1 MTAFAGLPPFRA
13 LPLAGFQAHLLC
25 RFAAMASTTQSIV
38 IAAGLELLLLAI
50 LLLCRRWRIPPIP
63 IRLPSLAILIW
74 LLVNGLSAAVSSGST
89 ASWLGSLQRSS
100 SYSVWLETV
109 LQLSRAY
116 ALPQLISW
124 LALDLPSVL
133 PWWPRPAKILKDLVL
148 LVIASAITLV
158 VIQQLHQVNL
168 VGLITTSAILTAV
181 IGLAA
186 QESLK
191 DFFAGIVLQ
200 IDSPFQEGDYIDVG
214 DDANGWVISLTLM
227 STRIQHDHGALITL
241 PNSRIWG
248 ANIRRFSPRGPI
260 AREIH
265 LTLDRAIPPD
275 QASALLLQVAS
286 RHPLVL
292 KQPEPEAFVF
302 SYADHG
308 ITYELEVWQEDPS
321 DNGFDILRG
330 QLLAQIWYSL
340 ERIGRTLPY
349 PVRELRQLQLPEQ
362 SGDPAG
368 FEAPARLELLRR
380 NALFQQL
387 EPSQLQ
393 TIAPLTRCLR
403 FARGETVVVEGDAGQ
418 AMFQVVNGSLEVLKQ
433 MPGGEDKVV
442 AQLGEGVVFGEM
454 SVFSEEPRSATVR
467 AQRECVLLEIERDD
481 LRPLLEGNPQ
491 LVDSLAQLISE
502 RRAQLNKLSQA
513 SKEAQ
518 GNQLLMH
525 MRQMFLSLKGA

>member
-1 MTAFAGLPPFRA
+1 
-13 LPLAGFQAHLLC
+13 
-25 RFAAMASTTQSIV
+25 MAITQSIV
-38 IAAGLELLLLAI
+38 LAVGLELLLLAV
-50 LLLCRRWRIPPIP
+50 LLLCRRRRIPPIP
-63 IRLPSLAILIW
+63 IRLPSLAILI
-74 LLVNGLSAAVSSGST
+74 GLIISVLGAAASSGSHP
-89 ASWLGSLQRSS
+89 SWLGVLQRSS
-100 SYSVWLETV
+100 SSSVWLETV

-116 ALPQLISW
+116 ALLQLISW
-124 LALDLPSVL
+124 FALDLPSVL
-133 PWWPRPAKILKDLVL
+133 PWWPRPAKILKDLGL

-158 VIQQLHQVNL
+158 VIQQLQQVNL

-191 DFFAGIVLQ
+191 DLFAGIVLQ
-200 IDSPFQEGDYIDVG
+200 IDSPFQEGDYIDIG
-214 DDANGWVISLTLM
+214 DNANGWVISLTLM
-227 STRIQHDHGALITL
+227 STRIRHGHGALITL

-248 ANIRRFSPRGPI
+248 TNIRRFSSRGPI

-265 LTLDRAIPPD
+265 LTLDSAIPPD
-275 QASALLLQVAS
+275 QASALLLQVAN

-292 KQPEPEAFVF
+292 RQPEPEAFVF

-321 DNGFDILRG
+321 DNGFDLLRG
-330 QLLAQIWYSL
+330 QLLAQIWYAL

-349 PVRELRQLQLPEQ
+349 PVRELRQVTLPVQ

-387 EPSQLQ
+387 EASQLQ

-418 AMFQVVNGSLEVLKQ
+418 AMFQVVSGSLEVLKR
-433 MPGGEDKVV
+433 MPGGDDKVV

-467 AQRECVLLEIERDD
+467 AQQECVLLEIERDD
-481 LRPLLEGNPQ
+481 LRPLLQGNPQ

-518 GNQLLMH
+518 GNQLLSH
-525 MRQMFLSLKGA
+525 MQQMFLSLKGG